1 MDLQELKF
9 FRAVAAEGSL
19 SKAAQKLNCAQSN
32 LSTKISQLEKELHTE
47 LFHRCS
53 HGVTLTPKGEQLLQY
68 AEKLLNLAAET
79 EAVLKDDGTAKGSLT
94 LGSMEST
101 AMTLLPPLLS
111 RYHAENSQVA
121 LRIQTGTTAASLQG
135 VLDHTLDGAF
145 AAGPLRHPGLGT
157 KLVQTERLVLV
168 TPKGSSRTPAE
179 ALLRQPLLVF
189 PQGCSYRKTL
199 EACLSSRELLP
210 EKIIE
215 FTSLGAILASV
226 SAGLGISLFPEA
238 VVSAFAA
245 AGTLDLQPLP
255 EPFDTLPTLFIYRK
269 DGFMEQS
276 LRQLLALL

>member
-19 SKAAQKLNCAQSN
+19 SKAAQKLNYAQSN

-157 KLVQTERLVLV
+157 KLV
-168 TPKGSSRTPAE
+168 
-179 ALLRQPLLVF
+179 
-189 PQGCSYRKTL
+189 
-199 EACLSSRELLP
+199 
-210 EKIIE
+210 
-215 FTSLGAILASV
+215 
-226 SAGLGISLFPEA
+226 
-238 VVSAFAA
+238 
-245 AGTLDLQPLP
+245 
-255 EPFDTLPTLFIYRK
+255 
-269 DGFMEQS
+269 
-276 LRQLLALL
+276 